1 MIAYIEGKIT
11 QKQPTQ
17 IIIESGG
24 IGYAIN
30 ISLNTY
36 TQIQHLDKTKLH
48 IYLHISGGAQ
58 TPIMPSL
65 YGFAEEKEKQMFI
78 DLLSISGVGAS
89 TVRMV
94 LSALSPEDIQHAIVT
109 ENIRQFESIKGIGPK
124 TAKRIILE
132 LKDKMMKL
140 PVKSE
145 KSSGGNNNMREEA
158 LSALVMLGFNRQAAE
173 VAVQK
178 VMASHSSKHIE
189 DSGQAS
195 MTLEDII
202 KLVLKT
208 I

>member
-11 QKQPTQ
+11 YKSPTH
-17 IIIESGG
+17 IVIESGG
-24 IGYAIN
+24 IGYAVN

-36 TQIQHLDKTKLH
+36 TRIQHLEKTKLH

-58 TPIMPSL
+58 TPIVPSL
-65 YGFAEEKEKQMFI
+65 YGFAEESEKQMFV
-78 DLLSISGVGAS
+78 DLLSVSGVGAS

-94 LSALSPEDIQHAIVT
+94 LSALEPDGIQQAIIN
-109 ENIRQFESIKGIGPK
+109 ENVKQFESIKGIGPK

-132 LKDKMMKL
+132 LKDKMLKQ

-145 KSSGGNNNMREEA
+145 KTTGVNTNMREEA
-158 LSALVMLGFNRQAAE
+158 LSALVALGFNRQIADT
-173 VAVQK
+173 AVQK
-178 VMASHSSKHIE
+178 VMAS
-189 DSGQAS
+189 GQPS

-202 KLVLKT
+202 KSVLKT

>member
-1 MIAYIEGKIT
+1 MIAYIEGNIT
-11 QKQPTQ
+11 YKSPTQ
-17 IIIESGG
+17 VIVESGG

-36 TQIQHLDKTKLH
+36 TKIQHLDKAKLH
-48 IYLHISGGAQ
+48 IYLYISGGAQ
-58 TPIMPSL
+58 TPIVPSL
-65 YGFAEEKEKQMFI
+65 YGFAEEVEKQMFI

-94 LSALSPEDIQHAIVT
+94 LSALNPEDIRYAIVT
-109 ENIRQFESIKGIGPK
+109 ENIKQFESIKGIGPK

-132 LKDKMMKL
+132 LKDKMMKF
-140 PVKSE
+140 PAKSE
-145 KSSGGNNNMREEA
+145 KNYGENNNVREEA

-173 VAVQK
+173 SAVQK
-178 VMASHSSKHIE
+178 VMASLPSHSAE
-189 DSGQAS
+189 NGGQAS

>member
-11 QKQPTQ
+11 HKLPAQ
-17 IIIESGG
+17 IVIESGG

-36 TQIQHLDKTKLH
+36 TQIQHLDRAKLH

-58 TPIMPSL
+58 TPIVPAL

-78 DLLSISGVGAS
+78 DLLSISGIGAS

-94 LSALSPEDIQHAIVT
+94 LSALSPEDIQNAIVT
-109 ENIRQFESIKGIGPK
+109 ENLRQFESIKGIGPK
-124 TAKRIILE
+124 TAKRVILE

-145 KSSGGNNNMREEA
+145 KNSGKNNNIREEA
-158 LSALVMLGFNRQAAE
+158 LSALVMLGFNRQMADT
-173 VAVQK
+173 AVQK
-178 VMASHSSKHIE
+178 VMASHSSRNIE
-189 DSGQAS
+189 SGSQAS